1 MCGATLK
8 AFKEVGGMSRSSGQ
22 VRDVKVKV
30 KVKLG
35 GMSRSLGQ
43 VRGAS
48 LYQNR

>member
-8 AFKEVGGMSRSSGQ
+8 TFKEVGGMSRSLGQ

-35 GMSRSLGQ
+35 GMSRSSGQ
-43 VRGAS
+43 VRGPS
-48 LYQNR
+48 LYQYR